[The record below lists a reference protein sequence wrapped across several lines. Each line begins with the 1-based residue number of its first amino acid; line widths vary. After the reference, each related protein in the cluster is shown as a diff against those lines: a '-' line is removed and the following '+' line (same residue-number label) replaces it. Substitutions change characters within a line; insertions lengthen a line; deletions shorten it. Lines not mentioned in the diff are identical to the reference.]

1 MRSYDSMDSHE
12 FMHSNGNYRVLA
24 YMVQPFFDSEDGELM
39 PDTPI
44 MKFIPLENDSGVL
57 AAMRHRKMAYNKEYW
72 KRYKERRERRRN
84 ERN

>member
-1 MRSYDSMDSHE
+1 MDSHE

-39 PDTPI
+39 PDTPT

-57 AAMRHRKMAYNKEYW
+57 AAMRHRKMVYNKGYR
-72 KRYKERRERRRN
+72 KRDKERRKRRRN
-84 ERN
+84 ETN